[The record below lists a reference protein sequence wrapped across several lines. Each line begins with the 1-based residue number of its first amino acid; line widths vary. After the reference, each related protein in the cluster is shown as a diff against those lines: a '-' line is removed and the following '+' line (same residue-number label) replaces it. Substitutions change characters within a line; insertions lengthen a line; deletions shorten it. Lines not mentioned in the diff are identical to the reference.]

1 MQRYKVKFLVIHS
14 NTEHNDVQVLYQTN
28 FMMLDTVHVVVVV
41 VVVVV
46 VDYCI
51 TTAFSEIWK
60 NSIPILAALDV
71 FESWKAHV

>member
-51 TTAFSEIWK
+51 TTAFSEI
-60 NSIPILAALDV
+60 
-71 FESWKAHV
+71 

>member
-41 VVVVV
+41 VV
-46 VDYCI
+46 DYCI
-51 TTAFSEIWK
+51 TTAFSE
-60 NSIPILAALDV
+60 V
-71 FESWKAHV
+71 